1 MCGNITVRFR
11 KRIGKKK
18 KTWTRKKGA
27 ASILL
32 SSGLV
37 DSRGSRIIGDDG
49 LQVGSLSSFLPAIAI
64 GGRGSH
70 TCHLL
75 SFIEDGFCDVDAVH
89 CVFFHGMGGVAGGVG
104 AGGRASF
111 VTGERKEE
119 REVKRRLRKERM

>member
-11 KRIGKKK
+11 KRIGKK

-49 LQVGSLSSFLPAIAI
+49 LQVDSLSSFLPAIAI